1 MTTQWFALRIASR
14 GEFRADEELAL
25 AGIERF
31 TPTFKRRTLVRYTK
45 GREKEIQLPLLP
57 GYIFAAIDYSEDSHH
72 PRLIKKKCKH
82 VIDVLGICGK
92 PVPVRAAELR
102 QLRLLC
108 DAGAFDQGRQR
119 GQDNRFKDHDP
130 VIIVSGPLAGLRGS
144 FRETAGGLRPR
155 SGFVR
160 VAMQMLF
167 GRHDFETDVPL
178 DLVEAA

>member
-1 MTTQWFALRIASR
+1 MSHWYALRIMSR
-14 GEFRADEELAL
+14 GEFRASEELAE
-25 AGIERF
+25 AEIEHF
-31 TPTFKRRTLVRYTK
+31 APTFTRRTRVRYTA
-45 GREKEIQLPLLP
+45 GREKQVTLPLLP
-57 GYIFAAIDYSEDSHH
+57 GYIFAALDFGPHSHH
-72 PRLIKKKCKH
+72 PTALDDCKH

-92 PVPVRAAELR
+92 PVPVRSAELR

-108 DAGAFDQGRQR
+108 DAGHFDQGRQR

-130 VIIVSGPLAGLRGS
+130 VIIVSGPLAGLRAS

-160 VAMQMLF
+160 VAMEMLF
-167 GRHDFETDVPL
+167 GQRDFETDVPL